1 MMKKDTSMWQAVVKL
16 FTSSLPVAPFIRWGD
31 KSFCLIS
38 LIEIKRDEIVLTIPS
53 EMNVNVGDILRLA
66 RPFSSRRSRSE
77 FRDRILVVTGKV
89 QVRKIFP
96 DSRVQINLLRGKII
110 DAICV
115 ERVE

>member
-1 MMKKDTSMWQAVVKL
+1 MWQAIVKI

-31 KSFCLIS
+31 KSVCLIS
-38 LIEIKRDEIVLTIPS
+38 LIEIKRDEIVLTIPD
-53 EMNVNVGDILRLA
+53 EMNVSVGDILRIG
-66 RPFSSRRSRSE
+66 RPFGSRRTRSE

-96 DSRVQINLLRGKII
+96 DSRVQVNLLRGKVI
-110 DAICV
+110 DAICA